1 MNKFLINLIFVLISF
16 SACGQ
21 VENEYLKLIKEANT
35 YYQQKE
41 FQLSLNKYEQAFD
54 LNDKNNTDLYNA
66 ACSSAL
72 LGQSEKAITLLKK
85 AIDNGWNNIDHLQKD
100 SDLYKLHCLDNWG
113 DVVKYA
119 KENNSKSLTDSQL
132 IDKITSLIKLNDS
145 NSLWELCSI
154 DYKNGTSKSSFIEK
168 IQSIAALL
176 KKENINSLNS
186 VRSGK
191 NTSLNYIN
199 GIQSRTSDFSYS
211 VVPNYYKGFV
221 KKLLTKPIGNNIKI
235 KLIEKNNKWFLSEF
249 TFQNNYF
256 DSKDNIQ
263 DEITNFFKNQDSL
276 FFRFSIEKN
285 NQVFV
290 SQKNIKKEEINTQKT
305 KYSGKIV
312 YLQLSDLEKS
322 SNKIF
327 TDSTKIHAM
336 SYIAYNEQD
345 NQIFKKTTNRFEFI
359 FFKNNTDIVLISNGT
374 NYAFYKVKF
383 LKDLTDLITLEI
395 YNATK

>member
-1 MNKFLINLIFVLISF
+1 MNKFLTSLIFVLISF
-16 SACGQ
+16 STCGQ

-35 YYQQKE
+35 YYEQKE
-41 FQLSLNKYEQAFD
+41 FQFSLNKFEQAFD
-54 LNDKNNTDLYNA
+54 IVDKNNTDLYNA

-72 LGQSEKAITLLKK
+72 LGQSEKAITFLKK

-100 SDLYKLHCLDNWG
+100 PDLYKLHCLDNWG

-119 KENNSKSLTDSQL
+119 KENNSKTLTDSQL
-132 IDKITSLIKLNDS
+132 IDKITSLIKSNDS
-145 NSLWELCSI
+145 NLLWELCSI
-154 DYKNGTSKSSFIEK
+154 DYRNGTNKSSFIEK
-168 IQSIAALL
+168 IQSISTLL

-186 VRSGK
+186 VRNGK
-191 NTSLNYIN
+191 NNSLKYLN
-199 GIQSRTSDFSYS
+199 GIQSRTSDFSYL
-211 VVPNYYKGFV
+211 VIPNYYKGFV
-221 KKLLTKPIGNNIKI
+221 KKLLTKPTGSNIKI
-235 KLIEKNNKWFLSEF
+235 QLTEKNNKWFLSEL

-256 DSKDNIQ
+256 DSKNNIQ
-263 DEITNFFKNQDSL
+263 DEISNFFKNQDSL

-305 KYSGKIV
+305 KYSGRIV
-312 YLQLSDLEKS
+312 YLPLSDLEKS

-336 SYIAYNEQD
+336 SYIAYSGQD
-345 NQIFKKTTNRFEFI
+345 NQIFKKATNRFEFI
-359 FFKNNTDIVLISNGT
+359 FFKNNTEIVLISNGT